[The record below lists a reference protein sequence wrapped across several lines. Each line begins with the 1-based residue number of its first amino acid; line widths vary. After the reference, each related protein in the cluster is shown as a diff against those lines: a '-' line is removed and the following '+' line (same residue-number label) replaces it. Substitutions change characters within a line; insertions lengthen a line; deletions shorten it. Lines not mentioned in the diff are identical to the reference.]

1 MPVKSRYF
9 PTNDEKNA
17 AYAARRWQNKQSGF
31 SRLLATITGLLNT
44 SRPHLTWISPDKMSL
59 LHKIP
64 VIGVVG
70 GIGSGK
76 SFFAQTLAKEKNV
89 VIVDADVVGHRLL
102 LRPEIRRR
110 IQERFGDE
118 VVATDGSIQ
127 RRSLAKM
134 VFGDSPEQIRSK
146 ADLEAIVHPPLA
158 AELHQ
163 QIAEAQASGQA
174 DAIILDAAILLEAG
188 WRDFCDAV
196 VMIEV
201 SPEIRLQRVQTT
213 RGWSKDDLNARE
225 ASQFSLEQKRAA
237 ADYVLV
243 NEGSEE
249 EVARQA
255 LQVFKQIIDSQ
266 KMIERKNS
274 ISNSQ

>member
-1 MPVKSRYF
+1 
-9 PTNDEKNA
+9 
-17 AYAARRWQNKQSGF
+17 
-31 SRLLATITGLLNT
+31 
-44 SRPHLTWISPDKMSL
+44 MSSTR
-59 LHKIP
+59 KIP

-76 SFFAQTLAKEKNV
+76 SFFAQTLAKRKNV
-89 VIVDADVVGHRLL
+89 AIVDADVVGHRLL
-102 LRPEIRRR
+102 LRPEIRQR
-110 IQERFGDE
+110 IRERFGDE

-134 VFGDSPEQIRSK
+134 VFGNSPEQIQSK

-163 QIAEAQASGQA
+163 QIADARAAGCV

-201 SPEIRLQRVQTT
+201 PFETRLQRVQTT
-213 RGWSKDDLNARE
+213 RNWCEADLHARE
-225 ASQFSLEQKRAA
+225 ASQLPLDQKRAA

-243 NEGSEE
+243 NEGPEDVL
-249 EVARQA
+249 EVRS
-255 LQVFKQIIDSQ
+255 LQVLKQIIDSQ
-266 KMIERKNS
+266 INDS
-274 ISNSQ
+274 LTSPH